1 MVKFISNYNGP
12 CPITSF
18 RYKELHLIYR
28 AQVECEDFGSEN
40 GTFNRGFDLNCVFLV
55 SCHCTCM
62 IYFIDMQQGY
72 GGAPP
77 GKTYFVFP
85 SLMTVS
91 LSCSSF
97 NYSKYKE

>member
-1 MVKFISNYNGP
+1 MAHAPLPVLGMGN
-12 CPITSF
+12 
-18 RYKELHLIYR
+18 LHLIYR
-28 AQVECEDFGSEN
+28 AQLECEDFGSEN